1 LQRAQAAPIFA
12 ESSLRKVLRAAAR
25 LHGIGAGLDADAPQ
39 KAARDFLRDL
49 PVPAGWS
56 GEEWVLLINV
66 VRYHRGEQP
75 DTQHKA
81 FARLAEVE
89 QQAICAMAGVLRLAR
104 ALRKCGCETPVGL
117 RVEKSVDALIV
128 RVPGLQESEEA
139 AARLAAGKYLL
150 ERVLQRP
157 LIVQTAT
164 VASRVVEIPRNEDPP
179 ASAAAAS
186 D

>member
-1 LQRAQAAPIFA
+1 
-12 ESSLRKVLRAAAR
+12 
-25 LHGIGAGLDADAPQ
+25 GLDPDAPQ

-56 GEEWVLLINV
+56 GEEWALLINV

-75 DTQHKA
+75 DPQQKA
-81 FARLAEVE
+81 FARLREE
-89 QQAICAMAGVLRLAR
+89 DQQAICALAGVLRLAR
-104 ALRKCGCETPVGL
+104 ALRKCGCRTPVGL

-128 RVPGLQESEEA
+128 RAPGLQQSEEA

-157 LIVQTAT
+157 LIVQSAT
-164 VASRVVEIPRNEDPP
+164 VASRVVEIPRNEEPP
-179 ASAAAAS
+179 VSAAAAS